1 MISSIE
7 YSPEAAPPAPPV
19 PADPRVRKVIALMEE
34 NYHREL
40 SLDVLAR
47 SVRLS
52 RWHLGHLF
60 KNEVGAS
67 PSRYLRA
74 LRMRRA
80 GVLLAT
86 TFLNV
91 KEIMYK
97 VGVRDQS
104 HFAKDFKSFYGLTPT
119 QYRAAHA
126 LKQGG
131 EGTQQGAPTGSTKCS
146 ASPVEADAE

>member
-1 MISSIE
+1 MISKIG
-7 YSPEAAPPAPPV
+7 YSPEVAPPAPPV
-19 PADPRVRKVIALMEE
+19 PADPRVRKVISLMEE

-60 KNEVGAS
+60 KNEVGDS

-86 TFLNV
+86 TFLTV
-91 KEIMYK
+91 KEIMYR

-104 HFAKDFKSFYGLTPT
+104 HFAKDFKSIYGLTPT
-119 QYRAAHA
+119 EYRAARA
-126 LKQGG
+126 LKPGD
-131 EGTQQGAPTGSTKCS
+131 EGTQQGAPKGNTMRSS
-146 ASPVEADAE
+146 SPVEADAE